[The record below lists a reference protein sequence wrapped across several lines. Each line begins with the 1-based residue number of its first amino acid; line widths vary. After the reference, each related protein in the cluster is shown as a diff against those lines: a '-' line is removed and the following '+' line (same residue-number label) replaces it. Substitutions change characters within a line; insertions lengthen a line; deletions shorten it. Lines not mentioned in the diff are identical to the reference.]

1 MPATPQYETVRQREK
16 CITADQMGTF
26 HMTKPIN
33 HLGGT
38 QVRHSRAATHHFTV
52 YRPQTHGHQSM
63 APLRTNASPLP
74 YRFMADDFIITHPS
88 LSFSSSRSAP
98 SAEECDELSNNP
110 FFHAPT
116 ADLATSADDSPR
128 ANPRSLTCA
137 WDSRLWSEPM
147 LCIENA
153 VEKQEGGAYF
163 YVPGWY
169 RIIWATS
176 KALQPDGI
184 RCQATVKQ
192 WGLTGRM
199 EKDECRRGILIPLGR
214 CCRRTLKLTCKH
226 AL

>member
-1 MPATPQYETVRQREK
+1 MPATPRYKTVRQREK

-74 YRFMADDFIITHPS
+74 HRFMADDFIITHPS

-153 VEKQEGGAYF
+153 VEKQESGAYF
-163 YVPGWY
+163 YVPGWISHHLSHIKGSAAGWY
-169 RIIWATS
+169 QMPS
-176 KALQPDGI
+176 N
-184 RCQATVKQ
+184 C
-192 WGLTGRM
+192 
-199 EKDECRRGILIPLGR
+199 
-214 CCRRTLKLTCKH
+214 
-226 AL
+226 